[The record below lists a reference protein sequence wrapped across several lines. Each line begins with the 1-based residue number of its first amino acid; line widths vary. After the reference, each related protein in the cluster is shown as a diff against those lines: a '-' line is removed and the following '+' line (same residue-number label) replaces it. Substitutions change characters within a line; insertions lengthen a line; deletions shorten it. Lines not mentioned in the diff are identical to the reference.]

1 MFTFHTAFEAGDP
14 GTMISTVQKNSKA
27 ATNSL
32 SAEEFF
38 LQILYQDDAGWK
50 LRLPAEL
57 RAHQG
62 ELEELLDKV
71 FANRGHSVE
80 NFALA
85 QQLAV
90 NWCFSK
96 CRQTGIAV
104 EDCLA
109 SA

>member
-1 MFTFHTAFEAGDP
+1 
-14 GTMISTVQKNSKA
+14 MISAVQKNSQV
-27 ATNSL
+27 ATSSL
-32 SAEEFF
+32 SPEEFF

-50 LRLPAEL
+50 LRLPEEL
-57 RAHQG
+57 RAHQS
-62 ELEELLDKV
+62 ELEQLLDKV
-71 FANRGHSVE
+71 FANRGHSAE

-96 CRQTGIAV
+96 CRQNGIAV

>member
-1 MFTFHTAFEAGDP
+1 
-14 GTMISTVQKNSKA
+14 MISAVHKQSKE

-32 SAEEFF
+32 SPEEFF

-50 LRLPAEL
+50 LRLPEEL
-57 RAHQG
+57 RAYQS

-71 FANRGHSVE
+71 FANRGHSAE

-96 CRQTGIAV
+96 CRQNGISV

>member
-1 MFTFHTAFEAGDP
+1 
-14 GTMISTVQKNSKA
+14 MISAVQKTKNNS
-27 ATNSL
+27 SSI

-38 LQILYQDDAGWK
+38 LQILYQDDSGWK

-57 RAHQG
+57 SAYQH
-62 ELEELLDKV
+62 ELEQLLDKV
-71 FANRGHSVE
+71 FANRHSAE

-85 QQLAV
+85 QQLSV

-96 CRQTGIAV
+96 CRQNNIDI

>member
-1 MFTFHTAFEAGDP
+1 
-14 GTMISTVQKNSKA
+14 MISAVQKNSKTA
-27 ATNSL
+27 ANAANAL

-57 RAHQG
+57 REHQG
-62 ELEELLDKV
+62 ELEQLLDKV
-71 FANRGHSVE
+71 FSNRGHSAE

-96 CRQTGIAV
+96 CRQTGITV

>member
-1 MFTFHTAFEAGDP
+1 MITA
-14 GTMISTVQKNSKA
+14 VQTPTKNT
-27 ATNSL
+27 TNSSSI

-38 LQILYQDDAGWK
+38 LQILYQDDSGWK

-57 RAHQG
+57 TCFQS
-62 ELEELLDKV
+62 ELEQLLDKV
-71 FANRGHSVE
+71 FSRRHSAE

-96 CRQTGIAV
+96 CRQNGIAV
-104 EDCLA
+104 EDCLK

>member
-1 MFTFHTAFEAGDP
+1 MVSA
-14 GTMISTVQKNSKA
+14 VQKKSTTEA
-27 ATNSL
+27 SSL
-32 SAEEFF
+32 SPEEFF

-50 LRLPAEL
+50 LRLPEEL

-62 ELEELLDKV
+62 ELEELLEKV
-71 FANRGHSVE
+71 FANRGHSAE

-96 CRQTGIAV
+96 CRKNGIAV

>member
-1 MFTFHTAFEAGDP
+1 MITA
-14 GTMISTVQKNSKA
+14 VQSPTKTDNS
-27 ATNSL
+27 SI

-38 LQILYQDDAGWK
+38 LQILYQDDSGWK
-50 LRLPAEL
+50 LRLPKEL
-57 RAHQG
+57 SSYQV
-62 ELEELLDKV
+62 ELEQLLAKV
-71 FANRGHSVE
+71 FANRHSAE

-96 CRQTGIAV
+96 CRQNGIAV
-104 EDCLA
+104 EDCLK